1 MSGLPPAA
9 PPEIWNGPEYQR
21 LREGLITGNLRD
33 YCKKCSFLQEAGA
46 LDLDADAYVHDLD
59 ENRST

>member
-1 MSGLPPAA
+1 MCPACRR
-9 PPEIWNGPEYQR
+9 PRPRG
-21 LREGLITGNLRD
+21 TGNLTD

-46 LDLDADAYVHDLD
+46 LDLDADAYVHNLD